1 MHSHGTCPSNVH
13 THNIPCVIHIL
24 GQVWCKILNP
34 NPIPMLHNLY
44 LTSKTNQ
51 KVTIQCISCLVSKFS
66 WNIAYLNC
74 EWFELVLVCLWISI
88 DLYSNYRLGFIV
100 SQTKVLK
107 VSWNYHWNLTKEPN
121 YFPNWIRTWIIGGAL
136 FF

>member
-1 MHSHGTCPSNVH
+1 
-13 THNIPCVIHIL
+13 
-24 GQVWCKILNP
+24 
-34 NPIPMLHNLY
+34 MLHNLY

-121 YFPNWIRTWIIGGAL
+121 YFPN
-136 FF
+136 